1 MRRLAS
7 RLPAP
12 PGKGLSQSS
21 ALANALLYFAAI
33 DQILRADLTAP
44 GTVKAVLC
52 YSVIYLLPLMLIVLS
67 RGLFWT
73 RSDPPFGAVARF
85 FER

>member
-1 MRRLAS
+1 MTPFRAFSVAAGLTLVG
-7 RLPAP
+7 LP
-12 PGKGLSQSS
+12 G
-21 ALANALLYFAAI
+21 ALLYFAAI

-73 RSDPPFGAVARF
+73 RSDPPFGAVAWF